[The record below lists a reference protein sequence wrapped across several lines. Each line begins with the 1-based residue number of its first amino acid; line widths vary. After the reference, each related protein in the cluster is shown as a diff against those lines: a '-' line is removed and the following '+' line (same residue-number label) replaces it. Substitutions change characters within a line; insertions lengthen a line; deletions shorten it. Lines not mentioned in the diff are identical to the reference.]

1 MVLVHMCH
9 RTMLRQAYDVEGL
22 REVAVKVHQLNGAWT
37 EAKKE
42 SYVKHATREFNI
54 HRELKHPRIVA
65 LLDIFELDSDSFAMV
80 MEFCS
85 GGDLDTY
92 LKEHVVSSQSAQPQ
106 MGCLLQHSGVSPS
119 CEPNACSKPGDVTRS
134 PLAAA
139 CERVLFM
146 AICGICN
153 VLCSKRCIRFQP

>member
-1 MVLVHMCH
+1 MGPIKMCH
-9 RTMLRQAYDVEGL
+9 RTTPVQAYDVEGL

-42 SYVKHATREFNI
+42 SYVRHATREFNI

-80 MEFCS
+80 MEFCP

-92 LKEHVVSSQSAQPQ
+92 LKEHVVSFPGHKTTLNGVLSAALGHPSF
-106 MGCLLQHSGVSPS
+106 LQ
-119 CEPNACSKPGDVTRS
+119 ARR
-134 PLAAA
+134 L
-139 CERVLFM
+139 
-146 AICGICN
+146 
-153 VLCSKRCIRFQP
+153 